1 MVVNRSTMYFVP
13 FAPIVPLPVND
24 VRPPVDADVLVMV
37 MFPVEAEEL
46 ELPAASV
53 NDPDAT
59 VTTPVPPDER
69 YGLYA
74 TVYEVPLPEKL
85 ERLPSVALTS
95 ASANVVEDS
104 FSPIDT
110 LTDEPA
116 VTEVG
121 LTVALGAVVS
131 TTIDSAA
138 DDALVTPSSV
148 WVAVIDHVPSCR
160 VPRVHDPEESVQ
172 VTLLEPAFVAVTVP
186 LAPAV
191 IPATVIV
198 GVESNVMSSDDDAP
212 LSLKLAKSGV
222 LGVDGIAYRS
232 TTIPEPPE
240 PPLPDCAP
248 PPPPPRLVAPLLPA
262 PPAPPLPPT
271 PEPPVVGFGT

>member
-1 MVVNRSTMYFVP
+1 M
-13 FAPIVPLPVND
+13 
-24 VRPPVDADVLVMV
+24 
-37 MFPVEAEEL
+37 
-46 ELPAASV
+46 
-53 NDPDAT
+53 
-59 VTTPVPPDER
+59 
-69 YGLYA
+69 
-74 TVYEVPLPEKL
+74 YEVPLPENP
-85 ERLPSVALTS
+85 EREPSVALMS
-95 ASANVVEDS
+95 SEVNVVEDS
-104 FSPIDT
+104 FNPIDT

-116 VTEVG
+116 DTEVG

-148 WVAVIDHVPSCR
+148 WVAVIDHVPSAKL
-160 VPRVHDPEESVQ
+160 PRVHDPEESAQ

-212 LSLKLAKSGV
+212 ESLKLAKSGG
-222 LGVDGIAYRS
+222 LGVEGMEYRN

-240 PPLPDCAP
+240 PPLSDCAP

-262 PPAPPLPPT
+262 PPLPPLPPT
-271 PEPPVVGFGT
+271 PEPPRVGFGFCEVPPLQVPQDAPPPPPA